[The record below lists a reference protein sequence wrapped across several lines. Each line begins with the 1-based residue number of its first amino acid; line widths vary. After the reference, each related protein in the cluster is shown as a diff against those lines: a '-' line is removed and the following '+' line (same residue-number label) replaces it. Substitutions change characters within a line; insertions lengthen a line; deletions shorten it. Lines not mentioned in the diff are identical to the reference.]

1 MTAKFVAPE
10 IEFECWFV
18 FASKRHSPLPGIIP
32 QDSAIYDDIEKIDKQ

>member
-10 IEFECWFV
+10 IEFECRFV
-18 FASKRHSPLPGIIP
+18 FSSKPHGRLPGIIP